1 MNINL
6 VGNNPYS
13 YLKKYAQDNN
23 MNVNDAKI
31 ELQNQYGNSQIG
43 GMQNQSLFGMNNQ
56 DKPVSFMGD
65 VDDSF
70 DTDMLFAQMM
80 QETGITNLLQ
90 NIKNFFMGN
99 SNSEQDS
106 SSQSSLKGAQVA
118 GQQNN
123 QDMDPDA
130 YAQQYAEE
138 NGISLEE
145 AKAQLRAKYGDPQ
158 KPQQ

>member
-31 ELQNQYGNSQIG
+31 ELQNQYGNPQIG